1 MNLLKEVFAHEVYPA
16 FGCTEPISCAYAA
29 AVAAAELGEPVESLR
44 LLVDPGTY
52 KNGSAVVVP
61 RSDGAKGNLVAAAL
75 GAVIARPERKL
86 ELLDETTD
94 ELLRKAKELCSSAQC
109 EIECIADRNDF
120 HVEAVV
126 AGGGHEA
133 RCVLAGGHTHI
144 SRIERDGKPI
154 AGFGETSGKANGS
167 SPAYRPALKKMSI
180 EEILAQAELIDDEDR
195 AYIRRGVEMNLALSY
210 LGFEVGGTAAQLRE
224 MHSDGFLT
232 EDMFYR
238 AKLAVASAVDA
249 RMAGASQA
257 AMTSG
262 GSGNQGIVAT
272 LTPWM
277 VGREMGVDTER
288 IERSIAVAH
297 LVNAYVKCYVGELSV
312 ICGCAMSAGIAT
324 AASIVY
330 QQQGADLRRITLAVG
345 NVIGDLGGLICD
357 GAKPGCAMK
366 AVSAVDSAV
375 RSALM
380 ALKGYG
386 LSCDDGLVGQTIE
399 DSLKNLGRITLEG
412 MFQVDPTLLRIISE
426 KTAARGKA

>member
-52 KNGSAVVVP
+52 KNGAAVVVP

-94 ELLRKAKELCSSAQC
+94 ELLGKAKAMCDEGRC
-109 EIECIADRNDF
+109 EIECVADKNDF
-120 HVEAVV
+120 RVEAIV

-133 RCVLAGGHTHI
+133 RCVLAGGHTHVAMV
-144 SRIERDGKPI
+144 EKDGRPA
-154 AGFGETSGKANGS
+154 AGFDAAAKGADESL
-167 SPAYRPALKKMSI
+167 PAYRPALKRMSI
-180 EEILAQAELIDDEDR
+180 ENIFAQAELIDDEDR

-224 MHSDGFLT
+224 MREDGFLT

-272 LTPWM
+272 LTPWL
-277 VGREMGVDTER
+277 VGREMGVDAGR
-288 IERSIAVAH
+288 IERSIAAAH
-297 LVNAYVKCYVGELSV
+297 LMNAYVKCYVGELSV

-366 AVSAVDSAV
+366 AVTAVDSAV

-380 ALKGYG
+380 ALEG
-386 LSCDDGLVGQTIE
+386 
-399 DSLKNLGRITLEG
+399 ITA
-412 MFQVDPTLLRIISE
+412 FPATTDWSAKPSRTR
-426 KTAARGKA
+426 